1 MILGVEHIY
10 RAILEAYI
18 IHTTLNGKF
27 LQRVPPIE
35 IKWASLG
42 TLWAKM
48 RLVVS
53 SQAQQGSIVDKRMFW
68 EEVLPFEVV
77 IGSPL
82 SFQ

>member
-35 IKWASLG
+35 IK
-42 TLWAKM
+42 
-48 RLVVS
+48 
-53 SQAQQGSIVDKRMFW
+53 
-68 EEVLPFEVV
+68 
-77 IGSPL
+77 
-82 SFQ
+82 